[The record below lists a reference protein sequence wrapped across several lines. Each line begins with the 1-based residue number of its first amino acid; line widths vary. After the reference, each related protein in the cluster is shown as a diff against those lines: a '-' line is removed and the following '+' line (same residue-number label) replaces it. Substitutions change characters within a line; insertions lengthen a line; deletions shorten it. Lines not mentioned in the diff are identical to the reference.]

1 MGIEDPGGLNGMTG
15 TAPGAE
21 FELELVRGGTWK
33 IGPRPALMGILNCT
47 PDSFSDGGRYADAG
61 AAVTEALQMV
71 REGADIID
79 VGGESTRPGAEPVSG
94 DEQLA
99 RILPVIRGIRESSE
113 TVVSI
118 DTRDP
123 AVGRAALEAGADVV
137 NDVSACEDPG
147 WIPVL
152 KEYQCPVILM
162 HMRGTPSDMQER
174 TLYPDGV
181 MNEICDFL
189 KGRMDELEAG
199 GISRGRI
206 VLDPGIGFAKEPGH
220 NIEIMGGLRQLC
232 DLGRPVLFGASRKMF
247 LSRMLGDQGDRGRE
261 PAQRDVA
268 TVAANTIAVLEG
280 ALILRVHNVPYTRDL
295 LDVFEALQLKS
306 PGTSAAGVL
315 QGSEEGGS

>member
-1 MGIEDPGGLNGMTG
+1 MGLEDSGGLDGMTDAG
-15 TAPGAE
+15 ATAE
-21 FELELVRGGTWK
+21 FEFDLARGGTWK

-61 AAVTEALQMV
+61 AAVKEALQMV
-71 REGADIID
+71 QEGANIID
-79 VGGESTRPGAEPVSG
+79 VGGESTRPGAEPVSVE
-94 DEQLA
+94 EQLG
-99 RILPVIRGIRESSE
+99 RVLPVIRGIRESSDAIL
-113 TVVSI
+113 SI

-123 AVGRAALEAGADVV
+123 AVGRAALEAGADVI

-152 KEYQCPVILM
+152 NEHRCPVILM

-174 TLYPDGV
+174 TLYPEGV

-189 KGRMDELEAG
+189 QGRMDELEAG

-206 VLDPGIGFAKEPGH
+206 LLDPGIGFAKESGH
-220 NIEIMGGLRQLC
+220 NIEIMKELRQLC
-232 DLGRPVLFGASRKMF
+232 GLGRPVLFGASRKMF
-247 LSRMLGDQGDRGRE
+247 LSRMLGDTSDRGRE

-268 TVAANTIAVLEG
+268 TVAANTIAVLAG
-280 ALILRVHNVPYTRDL
+280 ARVLRVHNVPYTRDL
-295 LDVFEALQLKS
+295 LDVFEALQLQS
-306 PGTSAAGVL
+306 PGAATAGVL

>member
-1 MGIEDPGGLNGMTG
+1 
-15 TAPGAE
+15 
-21 FELELVRGGTWK
+21 
-33 IGPRPALMGILNCT
+33 
-47 PDSFSDGGRYADAG
+47 
-61 AAVTEALQMV
+61 
-71 REGADIID
+71 
-79 VGGESTRPGAEPVSG
+79 
-94 DEQLA
+94 
-99 RILPVIRGIRESSE
+99 
-113 TVVSI
+113 
-118 DTRDP
+118 
-123 AVGRAALEAGADVV
+123 
-137 NDVSACEDPG
+137 
-147 WIPVL
+147 
-152 KEYQCPVILM
+152 M

-189 KGRMDELEAG
+189 RGRMEELEAV

-232 DLGRPVLFGASRKMF
+232 ELGRPVLFGASRKMF
-247 LSRMLGDQGDRGRE
+247 LSRMLGDSDDRGRE

-315 QGSEEGGS
+315 QGSEEGVPE